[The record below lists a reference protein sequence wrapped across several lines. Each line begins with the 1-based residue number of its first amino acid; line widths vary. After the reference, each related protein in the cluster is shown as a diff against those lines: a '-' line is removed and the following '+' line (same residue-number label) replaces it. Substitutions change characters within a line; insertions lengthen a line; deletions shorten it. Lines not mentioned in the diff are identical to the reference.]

1 MDEKTQKVSSM
12 LDESARLQKG
22 EWTQD
27 GRKLLKFRITEIEV
41 HSSCSFDDETNKF
54 VSGLYYILSGIGFP
68 NAIINV
74 HRIEPVI
81 ENAIGT
87 LDFYLSEEGG
97 EEYAFIKI
105 FLSSEDFED
114 FTHTVSALSFKGE
127 FELQVIVQEREESKI
142 SDTYLVESY
151 AFQNILKLTSG
162 DSIED
167 E

>member
-1 MDEKTQKVSSM
+1 M
-12 LDESARLQKG
+12 
-22 EWTQD
+22 
-27 GRKLLKFRITEIEV
+27 
-41 HSSCSFDDETNKF
+41 
-54 VSGLYYILSGIGFP
+54 SGIGFP

>member
-97 EEYAFIKI
+97 EEYAFIRIKFLIHIWLKVMRFKI
-105 FLSSEDFED
+105 F
-114 FTHTVSALSFKGE
+114 
-127 FELQVIVQEREESKI
+127 
-142 SDTYLVESY
+142 
-151 AFQNILKLTSG
+151 
-162 DSIED
+162 
-167 E
+167 